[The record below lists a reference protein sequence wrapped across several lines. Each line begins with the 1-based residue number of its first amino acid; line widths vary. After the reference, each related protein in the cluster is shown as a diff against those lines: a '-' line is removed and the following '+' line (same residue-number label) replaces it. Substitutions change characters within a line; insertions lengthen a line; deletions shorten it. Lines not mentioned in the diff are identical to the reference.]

1 MKPQTGIR
9 RPGKLLFSRC
19 ALLLSALF
27 LSAPAAAFQQP
38 PVTIKG
44 HVSEK
49 GAASLPGVTITLK
62 GSSTGTTTDEK
73 GNFSISL
80 PNDAGTLLF
89 SYVGYLPKEIPVKG
103 KTTINI
109 VLEQDATGLGEVVV
123 VGYGT
128 QKKVNLTGAV
138 EQISSARLTDRPVT
152 QLSTALQGIAPGV
165 TVTTTTG
172 APGADAGTIRIRG
185 IGTLNNA
192 NPLILIDGVE
202 GNMNEIDPNLIE
214 SVSVLKDA
222 ASSAIYGSRA
232 ANGVVLVT
240 TKRAKS
246 DQLSVSYNGYVGWQ
260 SPTNLPD
267 KVDAIDHMR
276 LLNVAYKN
284 TGLTPLY
291 SDAQIEEYRQKMI
304 TDPDNFP
311 NTDWQ
316 KEVLTG
322 SGVMQNHYVGISG
335 SSGKLRFMTSLGY
348 LNQDGI
354 IKTSGFERY
363 TLRNNADVRFN
374 DKLSMK
380 LDLQLINR
388 TTTEPGRGMTNV
400 FLQMNRIPAVQP
412 GRFLNGQY
420 GEGWNGNNPIAM
432 VEDGG
437 RLRNNT
443 LSLFGN
449 LQLSYQPTQWL
460 TAEVMAAPRFNN
472 SYDNNFVKAV
482 PTYTA
487 AGNIA
492 YTQPAKSEL
501 TNGTDRG
508 FYGNYRASLTA
519 HKAFR
524 RHETKLLLGA
534 SRETFSGNGFTA
546 FRDNF
551 QFPQYPV
558 QDAGSRENMQTTGT
572 ASEWALQSFFGRLN
586 YSYHQ
591 RYLFEANARYDG
603 SSRFLSS
610 RRYGF
615 FPSFSAGWRL
625 SEEDFMQFIK
635 PVVNDLKLRGSWGKL
650 GNQNI
655 GTYPFAS
662 NLAMGAY
669 SMGGE
674 VVSIAALNDMGNEEI
689 TWETT
694 TMTNFG
700 VDVALFRNLTITADW
715 YRKVTS
721 DILLKLNIP
730 LSIGLN
736 APYQNA
742 GKVLNQGWELG
753 LNYSSNIGDFN
764 YGINASIA
772 DVHNE
777 VLDLRGINSTD
788 LLISR
793 EGYSI
798 NSIYALEANGYFQ
811 SQAEIDGAAKQIG
824 ILAPGDIRYVN
835 QNKDAAITNEDYKV
849 IGSTIPRY
857 TYSFNLNASFRN
869 FSLNAFFQGV
879 GKADGYLYSYSV
891 QPFYS
896 GGTAHEQHKDYWRED
911 NREAKF
917 PRLTY
922 GDNGNNYQPSS
933 FWMKSA
939 AYLRLKNLQ
948 IAYAL
953 PQSVTGRLKLK
964 SARVYAAGQN
974 ILTWDNFWD
983 GYDVEAPVGT
993 GNRYPQVK
1001 VYTIGLDVK
1010 F

>member
-1 MKPQTGIR
+1 MKKQTGIS
-9 RPGKLLFSRC
+9 RPGRLNSLKRRALRWSTLLCTVLMSTF
-19 ALLLSALF
+19 AHAG
-27 LSAPAAAFQQP
+27 AFQQT

-49 GAASLPGVTITLK
+49 GATALPGVTITLK
-62 GSSTGTTTDEK
+62 GSSTGTTTDEN

-89 SYVGYLPKEIPVKG
+89 SYVGYLPKEVAVKG
-103 KTTINI
+103 KTTLH
-109 VLEQDATGLGEVVV
+109 VSLEQDATGLGEVVV

-138 EQISSARLTDRPVT
+138 EQISSARLTGRPVT

-202 GNMNEIDPNLIE
+202 GNMNELDPNMIE

-240 TKRAKS
+240 TKRAKG
-246 DQLSVSYNGYVGWQ
+246 DQLGISYNGYVGWQ

-267 KVDAIDHMR
+267 KVDAIDHMQ

-291 SDAQIEEYRQKMI
+291 TDAQIDEYRQKMI
-304 TDPDNFP
+304 TDPDNYP

-335 SSGKLRFMTSLGY
+335 ASGKLRCMTSLGY
-348 LNQDGI
+348 LNQEGI
-354 IKTSGFERY
+354 IKSSGCERY
-363 TLRNNADVRFN
+363 TLRNNADIRFN
-374 DKLSMK
+374 DKLSIK

-437 RLRNNT
+437 RLRDNT

-449 LQLSYQPTQWL
+449 LQLNYQPTKWL
-460 TAEVMAAPRFNN
+460 TAELMAAPRFNN
-472 SYDNNFVKAV
+472 VYENNFVKAV

-501 TNGTDRG
+501 TNSNNRG
-508 FYGNYRASLTA
+508 FYGNYRANLTA
-519 HKAFR
+519 HKVFGQ
-524 RHETKLLLGA
+524 HETKLMAGA
-534 SRETFSGNGFTA
+534 SRETYAGSGFSA
-546 FRDNF
+546 FRDNYL
-551 QFPQYPV
+551 FPQYPV
-558 QDAGSRENMQTTGT
+558 QDAGSRENMQTTGD
-572 ASEWALQSFFGRLN
+572 ASEWALQSFFGRFN
-586 YSYHQ
+586 YSYRS

-603 SSRFLSS
+603 SSRFLRS

-615 FPSFSAGWRL
+615 FPSFSAGWRV
-625 SEEDFMQFIK
+625 SEENFLQFIK

-700 VDVALFRNLTITADW
+700 VDVA
-715 YRKVTS
+715 
-721 DILLKLNIP
+721 
-730 LSIGLN
+730 
-736 APYQNA
+736 
-742 GKVLNQGWELG
+742 
-753 LNYSSNIGDFN
+753 
-764 YGINASIA
+764 
-772 DVHNE
+772 
-777 VLDLRGINSTD
+777 
-788 LLISR
+788 
-793 EGYSI
+793 
-798 NSIYALEANGYFQ
+798 
-811 SQAEIDGAAKQIG
+811 
-824 ILAPGDIRYVN
+824 
-835 QNKDAAITNEDYKV
+835 
-849 IGSTIPRY
+849 
-857 TYSFNLNASFRN
+857 
-869 FSLNAFFQGV
+869 
-879 GKADGYLYSYSV
+879 
-891 QPFYS
+891 
-896 GGTAHEQHKDYWRED
+896 
-911 NREAKF
+911 
-917 PRLTY
+917 
-922 GDNGNNYQPSS
+922 
-933 FWMKSA
+933 
-939 AYLRLKNLQ
+939 
-948 IAYAL
+948 
-953 PQSVTGRLKLK
+953 
-964 SARVYAAGQN
+964 
-974 ILTWDNFWD
+974 
-983 GYDVEAPVGT
+983 
-993 GNRYPQVK
+993 
-1001 VYTIGLDVK
+1001 
-1010 F
+1010 